1 MIYKYVNKK
10 LSLCKNVL
18 KMWLLSLWIFSTGA
32 IISSILVITSVKAIN
47 AIICL
52 IIAFINAIGIFMLL
66 GVDFIALIYCI
77 VYVGAIAILFLF
89 VIMLLSENGE
99 LEETAVAAAVAETNK
114 SMKSMSS
121 ITENKNMLLNNR
133 PMVILIGVL
142 YIVEVW
148 CGIAAGSW
156 NRGFIG
162 ISEDSL
168 NYSSPTAE
176 CYNGVITLLHNKSCI
191 TGLGEMLYSECGY
204 EVLLIISLILL
215 VGMIGSIVL
224 TLRPNHST
232 INVA

>member
-1 MIYKYVNKK
+1 MPTTQQESGKFLKNKK
-10 LSLCKNVL
+10 P
-18 KMWLLSLWIFSTGA
+18 
-32 IISSILVITSVKAIN
+32 IN
-47 AIICL
+47 I
-52 IIAFINAIGIFMLL
+52 
-66 GVDFIALIYCI
+66 
-77 VYVGAIAILFLF
+77 
-89 VIMLLSENGE
+89 
-99 LEETAVAAAVAETNK
+99 
-114 SMKSMSS
+114 
-121 ITENKNMLLNNR
+121 LLNNR

>member
-1 MIYKYVNKK
+1 
-10 LSLCKNVL
+10 
-18 KMWLLSLWIFSTGA
+18 MWLLSLWMFSTGA
-32 IISSILVITSVKAIN
+32 VISSILVITSVKAIN

-99 LEETAVAAAVAETNK
+99 LQDSEILPSGPLNLSSVIKNLFLQKTLKRSTNTALPKSAIFNNLNK
-114 SMKSMSS
+114 KSTGS
-121 ITENKNMLLNNR
+121 TR
-133 PMVILIGVL
+133 PMVILIGIL

-148 CGIAAGSW
+148 CGIAASSIS
-156 NRGFIG
+156 R
-162 ISEDSL
+162 ISENRNLSYCISDVTGSSSSINSL
-168 NYSSPTAE
+168 SY
-176 CYNGVITLLHNKSCI
+176 IFNKNCI
-191 TGLGEMLYSECGY
+191 TSLGEMLYSECGY

-224 TLRPNHST
+224 TLRDN
-232 INVA
+232 